1 MQVKIT
7 MGCHYPPIRIRMS
20 ELKKTDIPSVG
31 DDVEE
36 MELSYPAGRMWHG
49 IDTLDNSLAAYLEIK
64 HIPTI
69 WPRLFTFKYLP

>member
-36 MELSYPAGRMWHG
+36 MELSYPAGRM
-49 IDTLDNSLAAYLEIK
+49 
-64 HIPTI
+64 
-69 WPRLFTFKYLP
+69 